1 MYSIRLEGMTNVS
14 RSGIRQHACDGDDES
29 GLLLLLLLHDTRDV
43 DVHLDVDGVV
53 ADEAS
58 VKQLLQRHELGKP
71 CPAHTHNE
79 VTLRRARLVG
89 YWDPG

>member
-1 MYSIRLEGMTNVS
+1 MRNVS
-14 RSGIRQHACDGDDES
+14 QSGIRQHACDGDES
-29 GLLLLLLLHDTRDV
+29 GLLLLLLLLVLHDTRDV

-71 CPAHTHNE
+71 CPSHTH
-79 VTLRRARLVG
+79 TDTRQ
-89 YWDPG
+89 Y

>member
-14 RSGIRQHACDGDDES
+14 QSGIRQHACDGDES
-29 GLLLLLLLHDTRDV
+29 GLLLLLVLHDTRDV

-71 CPAHTHNE
+71 CPPHTHND
-79 VTLRRARLVG
+79 TRQ
-89 YWDPG
+89 Y

>member
-1 MYSIRLEGMTNVS
+1 MTNVS

-29 GLLLLLLLHDTRDV
+29 GLLLLLVLHDTRDV